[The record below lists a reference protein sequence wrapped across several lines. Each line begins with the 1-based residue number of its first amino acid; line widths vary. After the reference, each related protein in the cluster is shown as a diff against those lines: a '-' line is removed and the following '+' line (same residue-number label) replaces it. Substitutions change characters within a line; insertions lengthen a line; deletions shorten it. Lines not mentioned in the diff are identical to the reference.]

1 MKARMTAA
9 VLMTAA
15 ALSCTK
21 FGQSE
26 TITDLGFEVATEV
39 AFNSDYLSN
48 TLSLRLESGTEGAYV
63 LNYMIDTLATV
74 HLTTLKGSDVESGD
88 KCDLSLKNPQLFLLP
103 KLSGDSHTLYLEF
116 EREGVS
122 RLDTV
127 TFKTETA
134 VAVRMDC
141 SEDLDFTRVILSNR
155 MGASLTSYEVTF
167 YLDGDLLTGMKYLGN
182 EFGGSMELD
191 FARSESY
198 TFELPYIVSGDH
210 TLRTEISSE
219 LGSEV
224 SVVTF
229 TEPERKPTQLT
240 FSYND
245 VTGQLMLLS
254 GHNPLQTEFDITL
267 DITVKGQVTYRH
279 KQFFGVADPETVKF
293 TETGQAKCCFV
304 PGLTAKTVDSGK
316 LKELMDKIYSNTR
329 TDASNAIG
337 NGNARTLH
345 ADITSVDLLFTITSK
360 GKTPGKTSV
369 AISPSSYLPV
379 KYLYKSATWLR
390 AANTTQTINPTYK
403 VNGKYPYLIHSL

>member
-1 MKARMTAA
+1 MTAA

-39 AFNSDYLSN
+39 AFNSEYLSN
-48 TLSLRLESGTEGAYV
+48 TLSVRLESGTEGVYV
-63 LNYMIDTLATV
+63 LNYIIDTLNTV
-74 HLTTLKGSDVESGD
+74 HLTTLKGSEVESGER
-88 KCDLSLKNPQLFLLP
+88 CDLSLKNPQLFLLP
-103 KLSGDSHTLYLEF
+103 KLSGESHTLYMEF

-122 RLDTV
+122 RRDTV
-127 TFKTETA
+127 TFKTESA
-134 VAVRMDC
+134 VAVRFDC

-155 MGASLTSYEVTF
+155 MGSSLTAYEVTF
-167 YLDGDLLTGMKYLGN
+167 YLDGDLLSGMKYLGG

-198 TFELPYIVSGDH
+198 TFELPYIVSGEH

-229 TEPERKPTQLT
+229 NEPERKPTQLT

-245 VTGQLMLLS
+245 VTGQLTLLS

-279 KQFFGVADPETVKF
+279 KQFLGKADPQTVRF
-293 TETGQAKCCFV
+293 TESGQASCSLV
-304 PGLTAKTVDSGK
+304 PGLTAKAIDSGK
-316 LKELMDKIYSNTR
+316 LKELMDKVCSNTR
-329 TDASNAIG
+329 TDAANAIG
-337 NGNARTLH
+337 NGNSRTLH
-345 ADITSVDLLFTITSK
+345 ADITSVELLFTVTSK
-360 GKTPGKTSV
+360 GVTAGRTSV
-369 AISPSSYLPV
+369 VISPTSSLPV
-379 KYLYKSATWLR
+379 RYLYRSATWLR
-390 AANTTQTINPTYK
+390 DANTTQTISSTYK
-403 VNGKYPYLIHSL
+403 VNGKSPQQIHSL

>member
-1 MKARMTAA
+1 MTVA

-26 TITDLGFEVATEV
+26 TIIDLGFEVATEV
-39 AFNSDYLSN
+39 AFNSDYLAN

-63 LNYMIDTLATV
+63 LNYIIDTLNTV
-74 HLTTLKGSDVESGD
+74 HLTTLKGSEVESGD
-88 KCDLSLKNPQLFLLP
+88 KCDLSLKTPQLFLLP
-103 KLSGDSHTLYLEF
+103 KLSGESHTLYMEF
-116 EREGVS
+116 EREGVT
-122 RLDTV
+122 RRDTV

-134 VAVRMDC
+134 VAVRMDT

-155 MGASLTSYEVTF
+155 MGSSLTAYEVTF
-167 YLDGDLLTGMKYLGN
+167 YLDGDLLSGMKYLGG

-198 TFELPYIVSGDH
+198 TFELPYIVSGEH
-210 TLRTEISSE
+210 TLRTEITSE

-229 TEPERKPTQLT
+229 SEPERRPTQLT

-245 VTGQLMLLS
+245 ITGQLMLLS

-279 KQFFGVADPETVKF
+279 KQFFGVADPQTEKF
-293 TETGQAKCCFV
+293 TETGQAKCSFV

-316 LKELMDKIYSNTR
+316 LKELMDKVYANTR

-345 ADITSVDLLFTITSK
+345 ADITSVELKFTITSK
-360 GKTPGKTSV
+360 GVTAGRTSV
-369 AISPSSYLPV
+369 AISPSSSLPV

-390 AANTTQTINPTYK
+390 SANSTQTISPTYT
-403 VNGKYPYLIHSL
+403 VNGKYPFLIHSL

>member
-1 MKARMTAA
+1 
-9 VLMTAA
+9 MTAA
-15 ALSCTK
+15 ALSCSK
-21 FGQSE
+21 FEQRE
-26 TITDLGFEVATEV
+26 AVRDLGFEVATEV
-39 AFNSDYLSN
+39 AFNSEYLSN
-48 TLSLRLESGTEGAYV
+48 TLSVRLDSGTEGAYV
-63 LNYMIDTLATV
+63 LNYIIDTLSTV
-74 HLTTLKGSDVESGD
+74 HLTTLRGNEVESGD

-103 KLSGDSHTLYLEF
+103 KLSGDSHTLYMEF

-122 RLDTV
+122 RRDTV
-127 TFKTETA
+127 TFKTESA

-155 MGASLTSYEVTF
+155 MGSSLTAYEVTF
-167 YLDGDLLTGMKYLGN
+167 YLDGDLLSGMKYLGS
-182 EFGGSMELD
+182 EFGGSMEVD

-198 TFELPYIVSGDH
+198 TFELPYIVTGSH

-219 LGSEV
+219 LGSEI

-245 VTGQLMLLS
+245 ITGQIMLLS

-293 TETGQAKCCFV
+293 TETGQARCSLV
-304 PGLTAKTVDSGK
+304 PGLMAKTVDSGK
-316 LKELMDKIYSNTR
+316 LKELMDKVYSNTR
-329 TDASNAIG
+329 VDAANAIG
-337 NGNARTLH
+337 NGNARELH
-345 ADITSVDLLFTITSK
+345 ADITSVELKFTITS
-360 GKTPGKTSV
+360 GGATPGNTSV
-369 AISPSSYLPV
+369 AIYPSSYLPV

-390 AANTTQTINPTYK
+390 SANTTQTISPSYK
-403 VNGKYPYLIHSL
+403 VNGKSPYLIHSL

>member
-1 MKARMTAA
+1 MTAA

-26 TITDLGFEVATEV
+26 TITDLGYEVATEV
-39 AFNSDYLSN
+39 AFNSDYLAN
-48 TLSLRLESGTEGAYV
+48 TLSLRLEIGTEGAYV
-63 LNYMIDTLATV
+63 LNYMIDTLNTV

-103 KLSGDSHTLYLEF
+103 KLSGESHTLYMEF
-116 EREGVS
+116 EREGVT
-122 RLDTV
+122 RRDTV

-134 VAVRMDC
+134 VAVRMDT

-155 MGASLTSYEVTF
+155 MGSSLTAYEVTF

-198 TFELPYIVSGDH
+198 TFELPYIVSGEH

-245 VTGQLMLLS
+245 ITGQLMLLS

-293 TETGQAKCCFV
+293 TESGQAKCSFV

-316 LKELMDKIYSNTR
+316 LKELMDKVYANTR

-345 ADITSVDLLFTITSK
+345 ADITSVELKFTITSK
-360 GKTPGKTSV
+360 GVTAGRTSV
-369 AISPSSYLPV
+369 AISPSSSLSV

-390 AANTTQTINPTYK
+390 SANSTQTISPTYK

>member
-1 MKARMTAA
+1 MTAA

-15 ALSCTK
+15 ALSCSK
-21 FGQSE
+21 FEQRE
-26 TITDLGFEVATEV
+26 AVRDLGFEVATEV
-39 AFNSDYLSN
+39 AFNSEYLSN
-48 TLSLRLESGTEGAYV
+48 TLSVRLDSGTEGAYV
-63 LNYMIDTLATV
+63 LNYIIDTLSTV
-74 HLTTLKGSDVESGD
+74 HLTTLRGNEVESGD

-103 KLSGDSHTLYLEF
+103 KLSGDSHTLYMEF

-122 RLDTV
+122 RRDTV
-127 TFKTETA
+127 TFKTESA

-155 MGASLTSYEVTF
+155 MGSSLTAYEVTF
-167 YLDGDLLTGMKYLGN
+167 YLDGDLLSGMKYLGS
-182 EFGGSMELD
+182 EFGGSIELD

-198 TFELPYIVSGDH
+198 TFELPYIVSGEH

-219 LGSEV
+219 LGSEI

-245 VTGQLMLLS
+245 ITGQIMLLS

-293 TETGQAKCCFV
+293 TETGQARCSLV

-316 LKELMDKIYSNTR
+316 LKELMDKVYSNTR
-329 TDASNAIG
+329 VDAANAIG
-337 NGNARTLH
+337 NGNARELH
-345 ADITSVDLLFTITSK
+345 ADITSVELKFTITS
-360 GKTPGKTSV
+360 GGATPGKTSV
-369 AISPSSYLPV
+369 AIYPSSYLPV

-390 AANTTQTINPTYK
+390 SANTTQTISPSYT
-403 VNGKYPYLIHSL
+403 VNGKSPYLIHSL

>member
-1 MKARMTAA
+1 
-9 VLMTAA
+9 MTAA
-15 ALSCTK
+15 ALSCSK
-21 FGQSE
+21 FEQRE
-26 TITDLGFEVATEV
+26 AVRDLGFEVATEV
-39 AFNSDYLSN
+39 AFNSEYLSN
-48 TLSLRLESGTEGAYV
+48 TLSVRLDSGTEGAYV
-63 LNYMIDTLATV
+63 LNYIIDTLSTV
-74 HLTTLKGSDVESGD
+74 HLTTLRGNEVESGD

-103 KLSGDSHTLYLEF
+103 KLSGDSHTLYMEF

-122 RLDTV
+122 RRDTV
-127 TFKTETA
+127 TFKTESA

-155 MGASLTSYEVTF
+155 MGSSLTAYEVTF
-167 YLDGDLLTGMKYLGN
+167 YLDGDLLSGMKYLGS
-182 EFGGSMELD
+182 EFGGSIELD

-198 TFELPYIVSGDH
+198 TFELPYIVSGEH

-219 LGSEV
+219 LGSEI

-245 VTGQLMLLS
+245 ITGQIMLLS

-293 TETGQAKCCFV
+293 TETGQARCSLV

-316 LKELMDKIYSNTR
+316 LKSLMDKVYSNTR
-329 TDASNAIG
+329 VDASNAIG
-337 NGNARTLH
+337 NGNARELH
-345 ADITSVDLLFTITSK
+345 ADITSVELKFTITS
-360 GKTPGKTSV
+360 GGATPGKTSV
-369 AISPSSYLPV
+369 AIYPSSYLPV

-390 AANTTQTINPTYK
+390 RANTTQTISPSYT
-403 VNGKYPYLIHSL
+403 VNGKSPYLIHSL

>member
-1 MKARMTAA
+1 MTAA

-39 AFNSDYLSN
+39 AFNSDYLAN

-63 LNYMIDTLATV
+63 LNYIIDTLNTV
-74 HLTTLKGSDVESGD
+74 HLTTLKGSEVESGD

-103 KLSGDSHTLYLEF
+103 KLSGESHTLYMEF

-122 RLDTV
+122 RRDTV

-134 VAVRMDC
+134 VAVRMDT

-155 MGASLTSYEVTF
+155 MGASLTAYEVTF
-167 YLDGDLLTGMKYLGN
+167 YLDGDLLTGMKYLGG

-198 TFELPYIVSGDH
+198 TFELPYIVSGEH

-229 TEPERKPTQLT
+229 SEPERRPTQLT

-254 GHNPLQTEFDITL
+254 GHNPLHTEFDITL

-279 KQFFGVADPETVKF
+279 KQFFGVADPKTEKF
-293 TETGQAKCCFV
+293 TESGQAKCSFV

-316 LKELMDKIYSNTR
+316 LKELMDKVYANTR

-345 ADITSVDLLFTITSK
+345 ADITSVELKFTITSK
-360 GKTPGKTSV
+360 GVTAGRTSV
-369 AISPSSYLPV
+369 AISPSSSLPV

-390 AANTTQTINPTYK
+390 SANSTQTISPTYT
-403 VNGKYPYLIHSL
+403 VNGKYPFMIHSL

>member
-1 MKARMTAA
+1 
-9 VLMTAA
+9 MTAA
-15 ALSCTK
+15 ALSCSK
-21 FGQSE
+21 FEQRE
-26 TITDLGFEVATEV
+26 AVRDLGFEVATEV
-39 AFNSDYLSN
+39 AFNSEYLSN
-48 TLSLRLESGTEGAYV
+48 TLSVRLDSGTEGAYV
-63 LNYMIDTLATV
+63 LNYIIDTLSTV
-74 HLTTLKGSDVESGD
+74 HLTTLRGNEVESGD

-103 KLSGDSHTLYLEF
+103 KLSGDSHTLYMEF

-122 RLDTV
+122 RRDTV
-127 TFKTETA
+127 TFKTESA

-155 MGASLTSYEVTF
+155 MGSSLTAYEVTF
-167 YLDGDLLTGMKYLGN
+167 YLDGDLLSGMKYLGS
-182 EFGGSMELD
+182 EFGGSIELD

-198 TFELPYIVSGDH
+198 TFELPYIVSGEH

-219 LGSEV
+219 LGSEI

-245 VTGQLMLLS
+245 ITGQIMLLS

-293 TETGQAKCCFV
+293 TETGQARCSLV

-316 LKELMDKIYSNTR
+316 LKELMDKVYSNTR
-329 TDASNAIG
+329 VDASNAIG
-337 NGNARTLH
+337 NGNARELY
-345 ADITSVDLLFTITSK
+345 ADITSVELKFTITS
-360 GKTPGKTSV
+360 GGATPGKTSV
-369 AISPSSYLPV
+369 AIYPSGYLPV

-390 AANTTQTINPTYK
+390 SANTTQTISPSYT
-403 VNGKYPYLIHSL
+403 VNGKSPYLIHSL